1 MLRLLVL
8 ILVYSTT
15 EEVVEEG
22 AVTAA
27 PTEPTPE
34 ELLAARAA
42 FDFLEPPTFWKW
54 IDDAWQHSTP
64 GADEL
69 AVYEKSRRG
78 GGKAPSSRRR
88 KGAGSSSSSSGECK
102 FELDSSG
109 GSVRTAPSGES
120 A

>member
-15 EEVVEEG
+15 EEVAEEG

-54 IDDAWQHSTP
+54 IDDAWQAP
-64 GADEL
+64 P
-69 AVYEKSRRG
+69 RRRQIG
-78 GGKAPSSRRR
+78 RR
-88 KGAGSSSSSSGECK
+88 KGAREH
-102 FELDSSG
+102 
-109 GSVRTAPSGES
+109 RRRES
-120 A
+120 RSRG